1 MTGILDLNNKNKSK
15 RIHSGDIL
23 VWASSMKGIGRL
35 TTNANNIRWGRANV
49 IQKAYL
55 FPSSTKFSFPLR
67 IWYTFLWNFSEIR
80 RKIRG
85 EGKESRSKMPAFGVT
100 FGAPISFRSTKCL
113 IVEYFFSVCTVIK
126 IRTCGYPLPTWCD
139 FAFKSVNMNQ
149 NTISIDDDEKHSQYV
164 GATHM
169 DHTLFATRK
178 KSTHTHSHTHE

>member
-1 MTGILDLNNKNKSK
+1 MWFKK
-15 RIHSGDIL
+15 RIYFLPPRNYHFRFEFDTHFCEISVKSVGKFEARGRKVGPKCRHSGL
-23 VWASSMKGIGRL
+23 RSVL
-35 TTNANNIRWGRANV
+35 
-49 IQKAYL
+49 
-55 FPSSTKFSFPLR
+55 PSLSEAPSVS
-67 IWYTFLWNFSEIR
+67 LWNI
-80 RKIRG
+80 
-85 EGKESRSKMPAFGVT
+85 
-100 FGAPISFRSTKCL
+100 
-113 IVEYFFSVCTVIK
+113 FFVCAVIK